1 MCTDGGFPGAV
12 KVVMK
17 GKFFF
22 FFKSLM
28 GCKMTDTE
36 NEGGEGV

>member
-17 GKFFF
+17 GKDFLKF
-22 FFKSLM
+22 LM
-28 GCKMTDTE
+28 RCKMTVAE

>member
-17 GKFFF
+17 GKDF

-28 GCKMTDTE
+28 RCKMTDAE
-36 NEGGEGV
+36 NEGGERV

>member
-17 GKFFF
+17 GKD

-36 NEGGEGV
+36 NEEGEGV